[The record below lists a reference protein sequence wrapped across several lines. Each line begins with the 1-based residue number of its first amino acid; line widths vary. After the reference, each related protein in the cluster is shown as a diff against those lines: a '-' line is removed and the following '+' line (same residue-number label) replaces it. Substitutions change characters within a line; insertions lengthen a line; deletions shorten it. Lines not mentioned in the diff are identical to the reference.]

1 MVVRSSCE
9 ALIERAKL
17 TIDLI
22 LTYILARTLSA
33 SLSLFG
39 GAQGTTAPCD
49 RQRAGR
55 SWSRRPP
62 RLASVYADTMPAFIG
77 FEK

>member
-1 MVVRSSCE
+1 MVVCSPCE

-22 LTYILARTLSA
+22 LTSITAHTLSA
-33 SLSLFG
+33 RLWFRGHNCL
-39 GAQGTTAPCD
+39 
-49 RQRAGR
+49 
-55 SWSRRPP
+55 RRPP
-62 RLASVYADTMPAFIG
+62 EGGPLVFLLPYPSGLCLCRYTMPAFIG

>member
-1 MVVRSSCE
+1 MVVCSPCE

-22 LTYILARTLSA
+22 LTSITAVLSPPDC
-33 SLSLFG
+33 
-39 GAQGTTAPCD
+39 GA
-49 RQRAGR
+49 AGHDCLG
-55 SWSRRPP
+55 RPP
-62 RLASVYADTMPAFIG
+62 EGGPLVFLLPYPAGLCLCRHTMPAFIG